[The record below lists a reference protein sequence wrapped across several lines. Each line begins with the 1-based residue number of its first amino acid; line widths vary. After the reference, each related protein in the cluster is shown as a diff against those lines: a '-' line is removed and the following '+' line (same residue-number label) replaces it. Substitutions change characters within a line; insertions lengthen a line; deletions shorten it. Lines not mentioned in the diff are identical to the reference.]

1 MITCK
6 LQGGLGNQLFQ
17 IFTTIAYSLEHS
29 CPFIFLNQ
37 FQLNT
42 GNNGETIRYS
52 YWTTFLKALQPFLRD
67 NIVGFELYKESNFSY
82 NKLINNLGKLNN
94 TVLLGYFQSYKYFEK
109 YKATI
114 VRLLKMPFLKQDLLV
129 KLKEQNINFNNTIS
143 MHFRIGDY
151 KLLPEHYIIL
161 PIDYYR
167 NSLLHILNS
176 INNINNSTTNNTV
189 IYFCE
194 QSELT
199 EVNNMISILK
209 SEFINLEFITFVNKQ
224 LTDWEELL
232 LMSCCQHN
240 IIANSTFSWWGAYL
254 SSNPIQITCYP
265 CKWFGPLLSNKN
277 NTSDLFPPTWSC
289 ISF

>member
-52 YWTTFLKALQPFLRD
+52 YWKTFLKALQPFLRD
-67 NIVGFELYKESNFSY
+67 NILGFELYKEPNFSY
-82 NKLINNLGKLNN
+82 NKLINNLGKSNN

-114 VRLLKMPFLKQDLLV
+114 VRLLKLPSLKQDLLV
-129 KLKEQNINFNNTIS
+129 KLKEQNIIFSNTIS

-161 PIDYYR
+161 PIDYYK

-176 INNINNSTTNNTV
+176 INNSTTNNTV

-194 QSELT
+194 LSELT
-199 EVNNMISILK
+199 EVNNIISILK

-254 SSNPIQITCYP
+254 SNNPSQITCYP
-265 CKWFGPLLSNKN
+265 SKWFGPLLTNKN
-277 NTSDLFPPTWSC
+277 NTSDLFLPTWSC

>member
-67 NIVGFELYKESNFSY
+67 NIVGFELYKEPNFSY
-82 NKLINNLGKLNN
+82 NKLINNLGKSIN

-114 VRLLKMPFLKQDLLV
+114 TRLIKLNDLKNNLLV
-129 KLKEQNINFNNTIS
+129 QLKEKYILNIFNFNNTIS

-151 KLLPEHYIIL
+151 KLLPDHYIIL

-167 NSLLHILNS
+167 NALLHILN
-176 INNINNSTTNNTV
+176 NANNTV
-189 IYFCE
+189 KTVLYFCE
-194 QSELT
+194 LSELT
-199 EVNNMISILK
+199 EVNNIISNLK
-209 SEFINLEFITFVNKQ
+209 IEFVNVEFITFVNKQ

-240 IIANSTFSWWGAYL
+240 IIANSSFSWWGAYL
-254 SSNPIQITCYP
+254 SNNPNQITCYP
-265 CKWFGPLLSNKN
+265 SKWFGPLLTNKN
-277 NTSDLFPPTWSC
+277 DTSDLFPPTWSC

>member
-67 NIVGFELYKESNFSY
+67 NIFDFELYKEPSFSY
-82 NKLINNLGKLNN
+82 NKLINNLGKSNN

-114 VRLLKMPFLKQDLLV
+114 VRLLKMPSLKQDLLV

-167 NSLLHILNS
+167 NALLHILNNT
-176 INNINNSTTNNTV
+176 NNNTNTV

-194 QSELT
+194 LSELT

-209 SEFINLEFITFVNKQ
+209 NEFVNVEFITFVNKQ

-240 IIANSTFSWWGAYL
+240 IIANSSFSWWGAYL
-254 SSNPIQITCYP
+254 SNNPTQITCYP
-265 CKWFGPLLSNKN
+265 CKWFGPLLANKN
-277 NTSDLFPPTWSC
+277 NTSDLFPPNWSC